1 MKIKIKCNAVLRV
14 NALLCGAETFS
25 FFGVDPTGFTVCL
38 HGIYDIR
45 VIY

>member
-14 NALLCGAETFS
+14 NALLCGA
-25 FFGVDPTGFTVCL
+25 DPTGFPVSL